1 MEMEKAEGERIHF
14 ERWGGN
20 ERFSL
25 GYVSFGKIVRDPR
38 GEAEYEVEMGIK
50 KRCPG

>member
-1 MEMEKAEGERIHF
+1 MEKAAGERIHF

-25 GYVSFGKIVRDPR
+25 GYVSFETIVRNPR
-38 GEAEYEVEMGIK
+38 GEAEYEVGEGIK
-50 KRCPG
+50 KRC